1 MINKLC
7 VDFRPLGKV
16 LIAIDSPNKRKEQM
30 ITLMPTDK
38 ELRTYKK
45 AKQLL
50 DKSKKFNLSGK
61 MGIYAV
67 PVNSK
72 LPYMM
77 LKNLPEEYVRDIQEG
92 KNPQHRY
99 YLGKIECWNEGFNR
113 PLFKIESS
121 IGEAGN
127 LDAESL
133 RILKTYDICTDEYEA
148 EGSKTQEAV
157 HESLRVFTKNLDPV
171 T

>member
-92 KNPQHRY
+92 KNP
-99 YLGKIECWNEGFNR
+99 
-113 PLFKIESS
+113 
-121 IGEAGN
+121 
-127 LDAESL
+127 
-133 RILKTYDICTDEYEA
+133 
-148 EGSKTQEAV
+148 
-157 HESLRVFTKNLDPV
+157 
-171 T
+171 